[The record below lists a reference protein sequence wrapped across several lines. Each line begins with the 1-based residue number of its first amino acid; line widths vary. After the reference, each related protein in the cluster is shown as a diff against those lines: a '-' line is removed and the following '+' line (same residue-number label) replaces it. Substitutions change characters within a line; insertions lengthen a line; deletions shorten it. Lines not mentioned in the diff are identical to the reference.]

1 MCALSFKFLKKSLPV
16 RYSFGVLIMFFLNL
30 SKTGSLGFTAIFD
43 SELHLPQ
50 LPTDVQSKNKLV
62 LHGSGNTSPNPETA
76 DKPNQADRKPN
87 YNSATRIS
95 RAEFAKMYNNARKSK
110 DWTEM
115 EQFYAAVF
123 QNPSTICATFK
134 KELAQNGARLENPDL
149 KDELLNNVLEKIEQ
163 VNGTV
168 QKAMLKSIGK

>member
-1 MCALSFKFLKKSLPV
+1 MQNVTDRADISGHRKHFIGIKGYYGDFPEGRYFFENRVIHELSDCA
-16 RYSFGVLIMFFLNL
+16 N
-30 SKTGSLGFTAIFD
+30 
-43 SELHLPQ
+43 
-50 LPTDVQSKNKLV
+50 
-62 LHGSGNTSPNPETA
+62 
-76 DKPNQADRKPN
+76 
-87 YNSATRIS
+87 NSATRIS

-110 DWTEM
+110 DSTEL

-168 QKAMLKSIGK
+168 QKAMLKSIGKNNNASKHITSST

>member
-1 MCALSFKFLKKSLPV
+1 M
-16 RYSFGVLIMFFLNL
+16 
-30 SKTGSLGFTAIFD
+30 
-43 SELHLPQ
+43 
-50 LPTDVQSKNKLV
+50 PTDVQSKNKLV

-76 DKPNQADRKPN
+76 DKPNSNQADRKPN

-110 DWTEM
+110 DSTEL

-149 KDELLNNVLEKIEQ
+149 KDELLNNILDKIEQ

-168 QKAMLKSIGK
+168 QKANYHHSLAKKSSFPGYAVQ